1 MIPKKV
7 KNLSLC
13 GYWNHISE
21 ALRDSLSQY
30 EFEASTAKAQ
40 VQKLKCD
47 ITMRGL
53 EFSRIENAL
62 RDELR
67 SERKSS
73 TELRKRLND
82 KLLEAVELESRLVPQ
97 WEKIAD
103 LEEALKAKKAYVEKL
118 KAKSIEREDLL

>member
-1 MIPKKV
+1 
-7 KNLSLC
+7 
-13 GYWNHISE
+13 
-21 ALRDSLSQY
+21 
-30 EFEASTAKAQ
+30 
-40 VQKLKCD
+40 
-47 ITMRGL
+47 MRGL